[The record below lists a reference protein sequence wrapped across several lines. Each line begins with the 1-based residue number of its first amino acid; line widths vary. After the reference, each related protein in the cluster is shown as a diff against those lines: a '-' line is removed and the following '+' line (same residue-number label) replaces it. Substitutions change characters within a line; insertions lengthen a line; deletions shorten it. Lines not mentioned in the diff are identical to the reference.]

1 MQILILKRNLPG
13 LSLTL
18 KLLTWLEVHE
28 YHFNSQYTKSVE
40 ARPVECIVY
49 HVSNDM
55 VLEQS
60 QNLILRV
67 KRDFSKIMNPL
78 ALFKLE
84 MIISPLSTRIFIIL
98 QNWTKNIQIEM

>member
-1 MQILILKRNLPG
+1 
-13 LSLTL
+13 
-18 KLLTWLEVHE
+18 
-28 YHFNSQYTKSVE
+28 
-40 ARPVECIVY
+40 
-49 HVSNDM
+49 M
-55 VLEQS
+55 VLQQS

-98 QNWTKNIQIEM
+98 PNRTKNIQHIKQERNIWLANKFCCKVFSNLLSTSTIILTQMSLRKIDQFKTNKKPIDEYISKYF

>member
-13 LSLTL
+13 LSLTLNLLFIML

-98 QNWTKNIQIEM
+98 QN